1 MNENIGRWAFI
12 TGLAVSALAG
22 FVDIGAAGLGI
33 LAAVGMIVGLV
44 NITSKEVSDF
54 LLATIALMLV
64 GTVGLSIP
72 LVGGMVTG
80 ILSAFTSFVAGAALV
95 VALKEALSITKA
107 K

>member
-1 MNENIGRWAFI
+1 MNLAIGSFAFLI
-12 TGLAVSALAG
+12 GLIISVAAG
-22 FVDIGAAGLGI
+22 FVEIGTMGLGI
-33 LAAVGMIVGLV
+33 LVVLGIIVGLV

-72 LVGGMVTG
+72 LIGSLVSN
-80 ILSAFTSFVAGAALV
+80 ILSAFISFVAGAALI
-95 VALKEALSITKA
+95 VALKEALSITKS